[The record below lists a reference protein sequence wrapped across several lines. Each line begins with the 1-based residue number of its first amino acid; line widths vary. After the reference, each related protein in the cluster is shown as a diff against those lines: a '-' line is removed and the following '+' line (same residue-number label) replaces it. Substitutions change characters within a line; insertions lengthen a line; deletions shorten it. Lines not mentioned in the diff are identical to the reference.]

1 MQAGANLRSQSRAN
15 VFLSASMVVGTA
27 SLPVRVRNLSARGA
41 FIDGG
46 SLPPPGEAVRLV
58 RGSLSADGEIA
69 WAADGHA
76 GVRFAG
82 EIDVAEWVKRV
93 GHVGQ
98 QRVDEAVVS
107 IRRNEAPAPVR
118 PLPSLDWIAAE
129 LEFHLRAPRGLVRA
143 DGRARRGAGS
153 PRFPRSNPPANIEIR
168 LSVSPHRLAVPTT
181 QSGCPPGRGSGR
193 SGRCRDGPSPCPSAP
208 RFPRSSVARSIAP
221 GRAPAG

>member
-107 IRRNEAPAPVR
+107 IRRNEAPAPVW
-118 PLPSLDWIAAE
+118 PLPSLDWIAAVLDSICERLAASSALTVE
-129 LEFHLRAPRGLVRA
+129 LGEELVRL
-143 DGRARRGAGS
+143 DSLARILQQIS
-153 PRFPRSNPPANIEIR
+153 K
-168 LSVSPHRLAVPTT
+168 
-181 QSGCPPGRGSGR
+181 SGKR
-193 SGRCRDGPSPCPSAP
+193 
-208 RFPRSSVARSIAP
+208 
-221 GRAPAG
+221 